1 MTTPS
6 TSHATSQQQ
15 QQEEQ
20 QGSGRPQVGLD
31 DRDFEENTLLIRET
45 AKGNI
50 DAVTSLL
57 ARKANPNAQNIYG
70 YTALLTALANGFVNI
85 ALLLLDFGASVH
97 ISTLEGLSALH
108 LAAIHCDD
116 SMLEKLLQCG
126 AFLGVQDEEGDS
138 LFHWVVREQKSDI
151 LSFLITKA
159 PTFLDTQ
166 NEDGETPLHLA
177 ASLGEEAA
185 AETLLKSGANPAIK
199 DVTGLT
205 PAEHAL
211 ENSHFKI
218 AHMLSK
224 GRKGSK
230 GSNSRHEPY
239 RRSCGD
245 THGEYERKYHM
256 PQHIPSDISIP
267 PPAHFC

>member
-6 TSHATSQQQ
+6 TSHATTQ

-20 QGSGRPQVGLD
+20 QGSGRPLAGLD
-31 DRDFEENTLLIRET
+31 DRDFEENTSLIRET

-50 DAVTSLL
+50 EAVTALL
-57 ARKANPNAQNIYG
+57 TSGANPNAQNIYG
-70 YTALLTALANGFVNI
+70 YTALLTALANGNAKI
-85 ALLLLDFGASVH
+85 AQALLDFGASVH

-108 LAAIHCDD
+108 LAAIHCDET
-116 SMLEKLLQCG
+116 MMEKLLQCG
-126 AFLGVQDEEGDS
+126 AFLGVKDEEGDT
-138 LFHWVVREQKSDI
+138 LFHWVVREAKPEI
-151 LSFLITKA
+151 LSFLLSKA
-159 PTFLDTQ
+159 PTFLDSQ

-177 ASLGEEAA
+177 AALGEEAA
-185 AETLLKSGANPAIK
+185 VETLLKSGASTSIK
-199 DVTGLT
+199 DATGLT

-211 ENSHFKI
+211 DNSHYKI

-230 GSNSRHEPY
+230 GSNPRHEPY

-245 THGEYERKYHM
+245 IYGEYERKHM
-256 PQHIPSDISIP
+256 PQQIPSELSSP
-267 PPAHFC
+267 TNLC